1 MYPSVVSLECDI
13 GYRLADD
20 NRTTMNVTCGVD
32 PSDITLGIWNIEVSD
47 IECTGMKIYMLF
59 CLIFFVIEKNCLLQQ
74 SLGRGLA
81 MPLVHQALDSEPHRL
96 RIHRS

>member
-32 PSDITLGIWNIEVSD
+32 LPDITLGIWDVGVAD
-47 IECTGMKIYMLF
+47 LECTGMKIYR
-59 CLIFFVIEKNCLLQQ
+59 CYSV
-74 SLGRGLA
+74 
-81 MPLVHQALDSEPHRL
+81 
-96 RIHRS
+96 